1 MIRVP
6 MHSQDAGDMALIV
19 NACSIEQHS
28 HTLCRDSTSS
38 SEWSI
43 TGLRRIQDAA
53 SIRVFYNRVGN

>member
-6 MHSQDAGDMALIV
+6 MYPQDTGDMVLIV

-43 TGLRRIQDAA
+43 AGLRTQDAA
-53 SIRVFYNRVGN
+53 SIRELCNRVGN